1 MDPLDKTTE
10 PSPVKASP
18 LYSLVIPA
26 YQEEVIIDSS
36 LTRVHQYLVSE
47 NLLGTTE
54 VVVVAA
60 DGGDN
65 TGLIAKRHSEN
76 FPHFQLIEPGDK
88 VGKGRDVRIGML
100 AASGDYVVFTDA
112 DLATPIHYV
121 AQAFERLETQSDV
134 VIGTRDLK
142 TIHTGF
148 RSLLSRATNILTRA
162 IVLPGISDTQ
172 CGFKGFTREAAHTVF
187 PQTTINGWSFDIEAL
202 ALARKY
208 GCSISEI
215 TIEGW
220 DDPKLDAGFVG
231 ENPIKAA
238 LKSLGELFTIC
249 YRLRTGKYKGQ
260 ATTN

>member
-1 MDPLDKTTE
+1 MTGQSSNGAE
-10 PSPVKASP
+10 P

-26 YQEEVIIDSS
+26 YQEEVIIDLS
-36 LTRVHQYLVSE
+36 LTRVHKYLASE
-47 NLLGTTE
+47 NLLNSTE
-54 VVVVAA
+54 VVIVAA

-100 AASGDYVVFTDA
+100 AARGQYIVFTDA

-121 AQAFERLETQSDV
+121 GQAFEQLESGCAV
-134 VIGTRDLK
+134 VIGTRNLK
-142 TIHTGF
+142 VIHSGF
-148 RSLLSRATNILTRA
+148 RSLLSRATNVLTRA

-172 CGFKGFTREAAHTVF
+172 CGFKGFAREAAQSVF
-187 PQTTINGWSFDIEAL
+187 GQTTINGWSFDIEAL

-208 GCSISEI
+208 GFTISEI
-215 TIEGW
+215 SIEGW

-231 ENPIKAA
+231 ENPVFAA
-238 LKSLGELFTIC
+238 LKSLRELVHIC
-249 YRLRTGKYKGQ
+249 FRLRTGKYK
-260 ATTN
+260 ATIAHVKDVS